1 MSKPEITETGAR
13 HMTAQKWSECV
24 IYLIKP
30 IRLTSAPEYTKSEKE
45 VSKLILKLLF
55 CFVFNLSHKDGSCL
69 IKKKRMN
76 FSERQQDVASVC

>member
-1 MSKPEITETGAR
+1 MSKPEITETGAH

-30 IRLTSAPEYTKSEKE
+30 IRLTSTPEYTKSEKE

-69 IKKKRMN
+69 IKKRMN
-76 FSERQQDVASVC
+76 FSERQQDEASVC